1 MAGVLF
7 IIVLLVLSLAQAQE
21 TDSVPEYMPI
31 SFASNPALCA
41 GLRNGRLRLI
51 DCCDKN
57 VLKGILRCIRPKEK
71 ICLRGLCSKEA
82 AELSL
87 CVALHAVYAFF
98 PCNPRTYN
106 FQNAPPTQ
114 CRASAPGVVHWRN
127 IAISSLLQR
136 AVAYRAAM

>member
-57 VLKGILRCIRPKEK
+57 VLKGITTLYSPKRK
-71 ICLRGLCSKEA
+71 DLLAGLVFKRG
-82 AELSL
+82 
-87 CVALHAVYAFF
+87 
-98 PCNPRTYN
+98 
-106 FQNAPPTQ
+106 
-114 CRASAPGVVHWRN
+114 
-127 IAISSLLQR
+127 
-136 AVAYRAAM
+136 